1 MLMDC
6 RQVYSLWKVLPQQSI
21 DLLVRATLPRAL
33 RIAEIDFDIG
43 CQREALVIRH
53 LLASIPG
60 QRFVELPR
68 QFVGLFNQCINDR
81 LGVFAFDPHQH
92 AVAGVSFH
100 QGADLAVVRTDQQ
113 VALPMPGY
121 DAVLSI
127 GLL

>member
-1 MLMDC
+1 
-6 RQVYSLWKVLPQQSI
+6 
-21 DLLVRATLPRAL
+21 
-33 RIAEIDFDIG
+33 
-43 CQREALVIRH
+43 
-53 LLASIPG
+53 
-60 QRFVELPR
+60 
-68 QFVGLFNQCINDR
+68 VGLFNQCINDR